1 MSREVYAS
9 GDGYILY
16 PLADVDR
23 ENYIELQLRLNG
35 DDATF
40 LATGINNTIWED
52 TVNDDNSRYFSIY
65 KENGEYCGCIELQ
78 NYQSNTPEIGISLI
92 ESKRNQGIAAK
103 VVKLLVQKVCQ
114 ECNIDYFLLK
124 IMSDNSHS
132 KHVFEKMGAVP
143 IGEVIPSMLL
153 LNKLK
158 ETLSEDVF
166 NLMNDIV
173 ESQTEDIFEKEL
185 IYEYKLPPETFL

>member
-40 LATGINNTIWED
+40 LATGINNTIWEE
-52 TVNDDNSRYFSIY
+52 TVNDENSRYFSIY
-65 KENGEYCGCIELQ
+65 EENGEYCGCIELQ

-158 ETLSEDVF
+158 ETLSEDEF

-173 ESQTEDIFEKEL
+173 ESQTEDVFEKEL

>member
-40 LATGINNTIWED
+40 LATGINNTIWEE
-52 TVNDDNSRYFSIY
+52 TVNDENSRYFSIY
-65 KENGEYCGCIELQ
+65 EENGEYCGCIELQ

-143 IGEVIPSMLL
+143 IGEVIPSMLI

-158 ETLSEDVF
+158 ETLSEDEF

-173 ESQTEDIFEKEL
+173 ESQTEDVFEKEL

>member
-35 DDATF
+35 DNATF
-40 LATGINNTIWED
+40 LATGINNTIWEE
-52 TVNDDNSRYFSIY
+52 TVNDENSRYFSIY
-65 KENGEYCGCIELQ
+65 EENGEYCGCVELQ

-158 ETLSEDVF
+158 ETLSEDEF
-166 NLMNDIV
+166 DLMNDIV

-185 IYEYKLPPETFL
+185 IYEYKLPPEAFL

>member
-40 LATGINNTIWED
+40 LATGINNTIWEE
-52 TVNDDNSRYFSIY
+52 TVNDENSRYFSIY

-143 IGEVIPSMLL
+143 IGEVIPSMLI

-158 ETLSEDVF
+158 ETLSEDEF
-166 NLMNDIV
+166 DLMNDIV

-185 IYEYKLPPETFL
+185 IYEYKLPPEAFL

>member
-40 LATGINNTIWED
+40 LASGINNTIWEE
-52 TVNDDNSRYFSIY
+52 TVNDENSRYFSIY

-143 IGEVIPSMLL
+143 IGEVIPSMLI

-158 ETLSEDVF
+158 ETLSEDEF